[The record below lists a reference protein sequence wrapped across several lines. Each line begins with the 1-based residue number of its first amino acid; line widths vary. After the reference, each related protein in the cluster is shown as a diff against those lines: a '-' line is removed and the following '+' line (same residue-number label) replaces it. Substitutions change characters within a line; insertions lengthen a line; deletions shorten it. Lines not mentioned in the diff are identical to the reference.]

1 MKYKKIFYRE
11 KYKKKYLNLNDNTIS
26 LPKSIKKRILLFP
39 IIKNY

>member
-26 LPKSIKKRILLFP
+26 LPKSCKKKDF
-39 IIKNY
+39 IISYNQKL